1 LPPLRSVNAN
11 DTDFEDV
18 ERTPDRPFNVDYY
31 QTVQGDYFGTMGI
44 PIVEGR
50 GFELGDDA
58 SGPPVLLVNEALARL
73 YYPDQSPIGRR
84 MRPSGAPM
92 WLTIVGVVRD
102 VKQGG
107 LAEATGTELYLNN
120 PQVAAAGVA
129 QRTMNVVVR
138 TSRPPLSLAGEVR
151 AAVRD
156 LDPALPLAQL
166 QTMEQNVATTIRRPR
181 FVTLLL
187 GIFAALALVLAAV
200 GTYGVLSYTVAERNH
215 EIGIRMAVGAQAGH
229 VLGMVLRSGL
239 ALAGT
244 GLVLGVLA
252 AVGATRLMR
261 SLLFGVSATDTTTF
275 VAAPIVLAVVAVAA
289 CIIPATRATKVDPV
303 DALRDE

>member
-1 LPPLRSVNAN
+1 
-11 DTDFEDV
+11 
-18 ERTPDRPFNVDYY
+18 
-31 QTVQGDYFGTMGI
+31 
-44 PIVEGR
+44 
-50 GFELGDDA
+50 
-58 SGPPVLLVNEALARL
+58 
-73 YYPDQSPIGRR
+73 
-84 MRPSGAPM
+84 
-92 WLTIVGVVRD
+92 
-102 VKQGG
+102 
-107 LAEATGTELYLNN
+107 
-120 PQVAAAGVA
+120 
-129 QRTMNVVVR
+129 MNVVVR

-275 VAAPIVLAVVAVAA
+275 VAAPIVLAVIAVAA